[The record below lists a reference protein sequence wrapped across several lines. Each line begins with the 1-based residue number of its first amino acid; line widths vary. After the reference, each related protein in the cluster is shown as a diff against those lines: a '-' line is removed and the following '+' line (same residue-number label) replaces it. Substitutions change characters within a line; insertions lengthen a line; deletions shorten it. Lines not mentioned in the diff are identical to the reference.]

1 MRISL
6 LIRSGS
12 ISALLQDCG
21 MLLSMILAEGGPIL
35 RILVPILLGVAI
47 PGLLFLSIRSRL
59 RQRIIDNIPTS
70 KTEGVFIGLVELKGT
85 AEVEVPLTSYLA
97 HSPCVF
103 YKFQVEEH
111 WRRVETETYTD
122 SDGKTKTRTVVK
134 TGWTTVASGKD
145 MKTFYLQDDTG
156 VIQIVPEG
164 AELEGDRVFSRSCG
178 RGDPLYYDKGPAGAI
193 ANSTHERRFTEHA
206 IVLHSQLYVMGRS
219 RERQDVVAA
228 EIAHDPESPMFLIS
242 TKSEEQI
249 SSRYGC
255 YFWGGA
261 IGGLLATIGET
272 WILSSLSNHDGEFPL
287 QLAFLFGGLYF
298 LIWFVAWAVM
308 VFNNMMTLRNR
319 VRQAWSNIDV
329 QLKRRHDL
337 IPQLVEIVKGYSDHE
352 STVHEQL
359 AHLRNQTQASAPG
372 EGGVD
377 PQACAQ
383 SLRALQESYPD
394 LQAHTLFR
402 QLQDGL
408 VNTEQK
414 IALARGYFNS
424 IATNYNTRVEQFPDA
439 LFAKAGGL
447 KLQPLMEIG
456 HFERAVVQ
464 VNFASGSL

>member
-1 MRISL
+1 
-6 LIRSGS
+6 
-12 ISALLQDCG
+12 
-21 MLLSMILAEGGPIL
+21 MLVPMILAEGEAIM
-35 RILVPILLGVAI
+35 RIVVPLLLGLAI
-47 PGLLFLSIRSRL
+47 PGLLILSIRSRL

-85 AEVEVPLTSYLA
+85 AEIEVPLCSYLA
-97 HSPCVF
+97 HSACV
-103 YKFQVEEH
+103 YYRYQVEEH

-145 MKTFYLQDDTG
+145 LKNFYLQDDSG
-156 VIQIVPEG
+156 VIHIVPEG
-164 AELEGDRVFSRSCG
+164 AELEGDCIFSRNCG
-178 RGDPLYYDKGPAGAI
+178 RSDPLYYDKGPADSI
-193 ANSTHERRFTEHA
+193 MNSTHERRFTEHA
-206 IVLHSQLYVMGRS
+206 IVLHSPLYIMGRS
-219 RERQDVVAA
+219 RERSDIVAA
-228 EIAHDPESPMFLIS
+228 EIAHDPESPMYLIS
-242 TKSEEQI
+242 TRSEEQI

-261 IGGLLATIGET
+261 VGGLLATIGET
-272 WILSSLSNHDGEFPL
+272 WALHSMANHDGEFPL
-287 QLAFLFGGLYF
+287 PMALLFGGLYA
-298 LIWFVAWAVM
+298 LIWFLAWAIM

-337 IPQLVEIVKGYSDHE
+337 IPQLVEIVRGYTDHE
-352 STVHEQL
+352 ATVHEQL
-359 AHLRNQTQASAPG
+359 AHLRNQSQASAPG
-372 EGGVD
+372 EAGSD

-383 SLRALQESYPD
+383 TLRALQESYPE
-394 LQAHTLFR
+394 LRAHTLFR

-424 IATNYNTRVEQFPDA
+424 IASNYNTRVEQFPDT
-439 LFAKAGGL
+439 LFARAGGL

-456 HFERAVVQ
+456 HFERAVVE
-464 VNFASGSL
+464 VNFANG